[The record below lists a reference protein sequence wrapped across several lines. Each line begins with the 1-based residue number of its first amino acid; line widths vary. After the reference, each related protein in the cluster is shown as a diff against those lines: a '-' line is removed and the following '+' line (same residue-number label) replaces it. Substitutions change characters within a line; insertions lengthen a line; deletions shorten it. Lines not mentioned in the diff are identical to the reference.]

1 MIPGCGPALLLVA
14 LLGVARPS
22 PEDDAPPPNRE
33 LLEFIASFQT
43 ADGEWIDPLSLPETQ
58 QEKSEDESEEDKPDD
73 QDAPD
78 SNPQR

>member
-1 MIPGCGPALLLVA
+1 MGLAPLLLVA
-14 LLGVARPS
+14 LLAAPRPG
-22 PEDDAPPPNRE
+22 PEEDAPPPNRE

-58 QEKSEDESEEDKPDD
+58 QDQSEDESEEDLPDD

-78 SNPQR
+78 SDPQR